1 MIRLLSVVQKHEK
14 NIIKALNDDFKKSE
28 FEAVVTE
35 TSYVISDLNHTIKNL
50 KSWSRPKTVMPS
62 LLNFPSTDKIYSEP
76 FGKVLVIAP
85 WNYPFMLAMS
95 PLIAAVAAGNQV
107 ILKPSEL
114 TPNTASI
121 IEVIVVEA
129 FHPMHVEVYHG
140 GAEATQLL
148 LERKWDLIFFTGSVR
163 VGTVVAKAAAENLTP
178 VILELGGKTPC
189 IVGRSANL
197 EIAAKRIVWGKFLNA
212 GQTCLAPDYIL
223 ADHQIKEKLIA
234 KLIEEIKRAYGDSPE
249 LSPDFPRI
257 ISEGHFD
264 RLINMIDHTK
274 VVFGGTSDRETKY
287 ISPTIIDEPEMES
300 GIMAGEI
307 FGPLLPVLSFKNE
320 SDIENVISKFEK
332 PLSLY
337 VFSEDK
343 SFADRMINKYP
354 FGGGCIN
361 DTVIHF
367 SNRRLP
373 FGGVGQSGMGSYHG
387 KSSFDAFSH
396 KKSIVRRPTW
406 LDIPLRY
413 APYSGKLSKVKKLLN
428 WFN

>member
-178 VILELGGKTPC
+178 VILELGGKSPC